1 MKRSLFAALMLAGAW
16 AFAADVEPDDIIKDR
31 KAYIPQRKHDPLKGK
46 TVALLVDDVK
56 AYMGFDGRGGPP
68 DAMGL
73 SLNNNSY
80 RWIYVP
86 TPDAAMPLISGLT
99 VEVGEKGDKKK
110 TYPKL
115 GMANPTFAKGWGIN
129 VPYSLVEVEV
139 NDGDGAPPGEAF
151 VATKVTRLDG
161 SKKYPLDVTKC
172 VEKARERY
180 KADSKAMAARIEKL
194 LEAEGKKV
202 LKDRKV
208 TGPRET
214 AQLEYMTWL
223 TEKETLRVAFRTRVS
238 DGSYSEVEGRGFGR
252 PGPVRPA
259 PVPPVAK
266 GAAGKLALRFPPPPP
281 PPFKVKVGVTFG
293 VEYGFAYE
301 FDKEGKQVKRQEL
314 KPEGFSHELQPPP
327 GLGGPRGG
335 PKGAPAVIGD

>member
-1 MKRSLFAALMLAGAW
+1 MKRMIFAVLMLAGAW
-16 AFAADVEPDDIIKDR
+16 ACGADVEPDDVVKDR

-46 TVALLVDDVK
+46 AVALLVNDVR

-86 TPDAAMPLISGLT
+86 TPDAKSPLISGLN
-99 VEVGEKGDKKK
+99 VDVGEKGGKKM
-110 TYPKL
+110 YPKL
-115 GMANPTFAKGWGIN
+115 GMANPTLARGWGIT

-139 NDGDGAPPGEAF
+139 NDGEGSPAGESF

-161 SKKYPLDVTKC
+161 TKKYPLDVVKC
-172 VEKARERY
+172 VEAARERY

-238 DGSYSEVEGRGFGR
+238 DGSYTEVEGGAGRGPF
-252 PGPVRPA
+252 PLPP
-259 PVPPVAK
+259 PPVAK
-266 GAAGKLALRFPPPPP
+266 GGARPAMFFPPPPP
-281 PPFKVKVGVTFG
+281 PRFKVKVGVTFG

-301 FDKEGKQVKRQEL
+301 FDKAGKLTKRQEL
-314 KPEGFSHELQPPP
+314 KPEGFSQELAPPP
-327 GLGGPRGG
+327 GGGIGRPRPG
-335 PKGAPAVIGD
+335 GAPALIGD